1 MCIKYRIPVKNR
13 QIIKIK
19 LYLNYTYVQ
28 KSYVVFE
35 GGANVL
41 FMLEVAGDFTIL
53 LQATDILQ
61 IVLTSNDAENAG
73 IGDSEKTI

>member
-1 MCIKYRIPVKNR
+1 
-13 QIIKIK
+13 
-19 LYLNYTYVQ
+19 
-28 KSYVVFE
+28 
-35 GGANVL
+35 
-41 FMLEVAGDFTIL
+41 MLEVAGDFTIL

>member
-1 MCIKYRIPVKNR
+1 MCVKYIEFQSRTAKSM
-13 QIIKIK
+13 

-35 GGANVL
+35 GGANEL

-61 IVLTSNDAENAG
+61 IMLTSDDAENG
-73 IGDSEKTI
+73 DIGDSEKTI